1 MFYRNVEVNC
11 TTNKS
16 SYLSFYGVFLK
27 YNGSTSENLPIMGKE
42 GVGVLNHYLSIALE
56 LTSGFVFLFIMTK
69 LQGKTQFSQITPFD
83 FISAIIL
90 GELVGNAIYDHEVK
104 IGEIAFAVILWGV
117 LVYVTE
123 TITQKFLGSRKLLEG
138 EPNIVVRKGKIK
150 FEALKKAKLDIN
162 QLQSLVRQ
170 QGYFS
175 LREVEYAIIETNG
188 MVSVLPKADYDT
200 PKNSDMKIKA
210 EDPSLPVNMILDGEV
225 VRENL
230 KEAGLDE
237 QWLKNE
243 LEKQKI
249 HHVEDVLFAEWM
261 ENQPLFVLEYEKKAN

>member
-1 MFYRNVEVNC
+1 MV
-11 TTNKS
+11 
-16 SYLSFYGVFLK
+16 
-27 YNGSTSENLPIMGKE
+27 
-42 GVGVLNHYLSIALE
+42 NHYLSIALE

-69 LQGKTQFSQITPFD
+69 MQGKTQFSQITPFD

-104 IGEIAFAVILWGV
+104 VGEIAFAVALWGI

-123 TITQKFLGSRKLLEG
+123 MITQKFLGSRKLLEG
-138 EPNIVVRKGKIK
+138 EPNIVVRRGKIK
-150 FEALKKAKLDIN
+150 YDALKKAKLDIN
-162 QLQSLVRQ
+162 QLQSLIRQ

-188 MVSVLPKADYDT
+188 MISVLPKADFDT

-210 EDPSLPVNMILDGEV
+210 DDPSLPVNMIIDGEV
-225 VRENL
+225 VQANL

-237 QWLKNE
+237 QWLKRE

-249 HHVEDVLFAEWM
+249 HHFEDVLFAEWK
-261 ENQPLFVLEYEKKAN
+261 ENEPLFVLEYDKKAN

>member
-1 MFYRNVEVNC
+1 
-11 TTNKS
+11 
-16 SYLSFYGVFLK
+16 
-27 YNGSTSENLPIMGKE
+27 
-42 GVGVLNHYLSIALE
+42 VGLVNHYLSIALE

-69 LQGKTQFSQITPFD
+69 MQGKTQFSQITPFD

-104 IGEIAFAVILWGV
+104 VGEIAFAVALWGI

-123 TITQKFLGSRKLLEG
+123 MITQKFLGSRKLLEG
-138 EPNIVVRKGKIK
+138 EPNIVVRRGKIK
-150 FEALKKAKLDIN
+150 YDALKKAKLDIN
-162 QLQSLVRQ
+162 QLQSLIRQ

-188 MVSVLPKADYDT
+188 MISVLPKADFDT

-210 EDPSLPVNMILDGEV
+210 DDPSLPVNMIIDGEV
-225 VRENL
+225 VQANL

-237 QWLKNE
+237 QWLKRE

-249 HHVEDVLFAEWM
+249 HHFEDVLFAEWK
-261 ENQPLFVLEYEKKAN
+261 ENEPLFVLEYDKKAN

>member
-1 MFYRNVEVNC
+1 M
-11 TTNKS
+11 
-16 SYLSFYGVFLK
+16 GV
-27 YNGSTSENLPIMGKE
+27 
-42 GVGVLNHYLSIALE
+42 VNHYLSIALE

-69 LQGKTQFSQITPFD
+69 MQGKTQFSQITPFD

-104 IGEIAFAVILWGV
+104 VGEIAFAVALWGI

-123 TITQKFLGSRKLLEG
+123 TITQKYLGSRKLLEG
-138 EPNIVVRKGKIK
+138 EPNIVVRRGKIK
-150 FEALKKAKLDIN
+150 YDALKKAKLDIN
-162 QLQSLVRQ
+162 QLQSLIRQ

-188 MVSVLPKADYDT
+188 MISVLPKADFDT

-210 EDPSLPVNMILDGEV
+210 DDPSLPINMIIDGEV
-225 VRENL
+225 VQANL

-237 QWLKNE
+237 QWLKRE

-249 HHVEDVLFAEWM
+249 HHFEDVLFAEWK
-261 ENQPLFVLEYEKKAN
+261 ENEPLFVLEYDKKAN

>member
-1 MFYRNVEVNC
+1 M
-11 TTNKS
+11 S
-16 SYLSFYGVFLK
+16 
-27 YNGSTSENLPIMGKE
+27 
-42 GVGVLNHYLSIALE
+42 
-56 LTSGFVFLFIMTK
+56 
-69 LQGKTQFSQITPFD
+69 
-83 FISAIIL
+83 
-90 GELVGNAIYDHEVK
+90 
-104 IGEIAFAVILWGV
+104 
-117 LVYVTE
+117 
-123 TITQKFLGSRKLLEG
+123 SRKLLEG

-162 QLQSLVRQ
+162 QLQSLARQ

-210 EDPSLPVNMILDGEV
+210 DDPSLPVNMILDGEV
-225 VRENL
+225 VSDNL
-230 KEAGLDE
+230 KEAGVDE

-261 ENQPLFVLEYEKKAN
+261 ENEPLYVLKYEKKAN